1 MAYDNKYRI
10 RTVEYRKE
18 GHTVQQTC
26 KTFKIG
32 ETTLK
37 RWVKKY
43 DETGE
48 IKDKPPKRTFK
59 KIDPAKLEEYVEANP
74 DDYLSEIAK
83 VFLCSEEAVR
93 KSLKKLKITRK
104 KRQSAIKSKT
114 LQK

>member
-1 MAYDNKYRI
+1 MAYDNRYRM
-10 RTVEYRKE
+10 RAVEYRKE
-18 GHTVQQTC
+18 GNTIEQTC

-43 DETGE
+43 DATGE

-59 KIDPAKLEEYVEANP
+59 KIDPLKLEAHMEAHP
-74 DDYLSEIAK
+74 DDYLSEIAE
-83 VFLCSEEAVR
+83 VFSCSVEAVR

-104 KRQSAIKSKT
+104 KRLNATRSKT
-114 LQK
+114 PKK